1 MICGVALFWY
11 LYSKLDTKEIFS
23 ILKSDINY
31 FWIAVSMVISI
42 FSHIARAFRWRLQ
55 LRALG
60 LSPSMRSLVNAI
72 FGTYAMN
79 LVFPRLGEVWRCGYI
94 AHREKSSF
102 SQVFGSMVSDR
113 LTDTLTVL
121 ILTISVF
128 FLNMN
133 VFLKFLS
140 DYPSVQQGLV
150 NTVTSPWLYAIL
162 LLAIGSVLWLFRKN
176 TTNKWALKV
185 KAMVQNLWTGFSTV
199 LKMKGKFQFLFY
211 TIFIWTCYFLQLY
224 VCFFAF
230 HWTKD
235 LGILVALTLYVLGS
249 LSMGLPVQGGLGPW
263 HLAIIAG
270 LSFYGVGAT
279 EAGAF
284 ALVVHGSQMVLIVL
298 LGIYTFFSIALDRKK
313 NDLPEKDL
321 VSCEPAE

>member
-230 HWTKD
+230 QWTKD

-249 LSMGLPVQGGLGPW
+249 LSMGLPVPGGARALAPGDYCRTLFLRSGSYRSGGIRFGCSRFTNGVDRIIGNIYLFLHCLGP
-263 HLAIIAG
+263 
-270 LSFYGVGAT
+270 
-279 EAGAF
+279 
-284 ALVVHGSQMVLIVL
+284 
-298 LGIYTFFSIALDRKK
+298 
-313 NDLPEKDL
+313 EKERFTGKRSGFL
-321 VSCEPAE
+321 